1 MAELSSLSRLQEL
14 RLAHGG
20 DWLECAGDW
29 TDGEAAVRLAAVR
42 RSMACLQC
50 LTSLHLQ
57 WLYPPPLPECLSQ
70 LPALEELSLHDCFCL
85 QPNCLAGGD
94 KLKSLTISRSV
105 EIHNSPLLLQHL
117 GRMTQLTSLNLHRS
131 CAVYSIDAPPSVFAA
146 LTASSSSLQRLDLSS
161 CLLDDGWPIVFRQ
174 AGRRRLTAVTNLK
187 LQGAE
192 PELSVSDIRKLSLA
206 CPNLHTLDL
215 RDALQPKASLLALTN
230 LAGLTAL
237 EISRVTTE
245 SAVRFLAQLT
255 TLRELRVFPPSE
267 VSRVSR
273 LHLTALKQLQ
283 ELLLPA
289 CDGDE
294 ACELHGDGTDD
305 SDGDAEEV
313 DGAAAVNCKV
323 VVFRSKVRSC
333 FSLLCLFCFWLC
345 LIFTH
350 QRSPTKEPKNDETEG
365 CRMVCMPQPH
375 HSACHECRW
384 QYPTDY

>member
-1 MAELSSLSRLQEL
+1 MEELSISTTGTYTVRLAACGKWWGLLQRSPHLTSLEIADAWLHGWPAAEPLLTSLKHLSLDRVLSEDYHTDSHIPGKHLSLLQQLTYLQLAMWPSVTAATMAELSSLSRLQEL

-20 DWLECAGDW
+20 DWLECADDW

-57 WLYPPPLPECLSQ
+57 RLYPPPLPECLSQ

-105 EIHNSPLLLQHL
+105 KIDNSPLLLQHL

-215 RDALQPKASLLALTN
+215 RDALQPKASLLVLTN

-245 SAVRFLAQLT
+245 SAVSSRFLAQLT
-255 TLRELRVFPPSE
+255 F
-267 VSRVSR
+267 
-273 LHLTALKQLQ
+273 
-283 ELLLPA
+283 
-289 CDGDE
+289 
-294 ACELHGDGTDD
+294 
-305 SDGDAEEV
+305 
-313 DGAAAVNCKV
+313 
-323 VVFRSKVRSC
+323 
-333 FSLLCLFCFWLC
+333 
-345 LIFTH
+345 
-350 QRSPTKEPKNDETEG
+350 
-365 CRMVCMPQPH
+365 
-375 HSACHECRW
+375 
-384 QYPTDY
+384 